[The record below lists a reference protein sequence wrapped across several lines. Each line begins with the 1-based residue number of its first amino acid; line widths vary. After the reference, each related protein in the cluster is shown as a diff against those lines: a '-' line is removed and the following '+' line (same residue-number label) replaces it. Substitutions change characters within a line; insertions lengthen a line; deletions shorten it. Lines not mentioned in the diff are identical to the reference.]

1 MFRTIVFTM
10 RRICIALIRVY
21 RICIS
26 PFFGN
31 CCRFYPTCSH
41 YAEEAFATHPLPKA
55 FYLTG
60 KRILRCHPL
69 NAGGIDPV
77 PERPQ
82 QTR

>member
-1 MFRTIVFTM
+1 MCQTIVFTV

-21 RICIS
+21 RFFIS
-26 PFFGN
+26 PFLGN

-60 KRILRCHPL
+60 KRILRCHPGCE
-69 NAGGIDPV
+69 GGVDLV
-77 PERPQ
+77 P
-82 QTR
+82 